1 MAVCTRMVDVELL
14 RSGQI
19 WDIFSWSQQD
29 LLIFVCD
36 VLEKER
42 SFQDLGTKKLESEVT
57 IY

>member
-1 MAVCTRMVDVELL
+1 MVEVELL